1 MWSTKFI
8 IVTSL
13 ALLLIKTE
21 QLHSQ
26 TKLSIAF
33 DVWPG
38 TNHTVVIQWNSKL
51 EIDSLNYVIEK
62 STDKQ
67 TWQTIARIA
76 TQSSHAYSSI
86 DSHPSAGLNYYRIK
100 QMQNDGQIFF
110 TDVKWIQINNAD
122 KFFLWPNPATSV
134 LHIKTPFGKGSID
147 MFDSEGRFILKIS
160 INNFITDIPTANL
173 SKGIYFLHIRHDK
186 KTFTEKFVKD

>member
-1 MWSTKFI
+1 MWSTKLI

-13 ALLLIKTE
+13 ALLLVKTE

-26 TKLSIAF
+26 TKLSISF
-33 DVWPG
+33 DVQPG
-38 TNHTVVIQWNSKL
+38 TNNTVVIQWNSKL
-51 EIDSLNYVIEK
+51 EIDSFNYVIEK

-67 TWQTIARIA
+67 TWQTIAE
-76 TQSSHAYSSI
+76 TTPQSLHGYSSV
-86 DSHPSAGLNYYRIK
+86 DYHPAEGLNYYRLK
-100 QMQNDGQIFF
+100 QTKSTGKVLLSEI
-110 TDVKWIQINNAD
+110 KWIQINNAG
-122 KFFLWPNPATSV
+122 KLYLWPNPATSV
-134 LHIKTPFGKGSID
+134 LYIKTPFGKGSID

-186 KTFTEKFVKD
+186 KTFVEKFVKD